1 MQIFILMGVSGVG
14 KTTLGIL
21 LASELNLPYYEAD
34 DFHTAHNIRKMKKGE
49 PLDDDDRSDWLK
61 AISEK
66 IKEAAKKEGG
76 VFTCSALK
84 EKYRDYIR
92 RNSATPITWIY
103 LYESFEV
110 IFKRMKTRKDHYF
123 KPGMLKSQFEILEPP
138 EYAIPVKVE
147 KNPQQ
152 TLALIMNKLNSPEI
166 GIIGLGVMGK
176 NLAINMARNNIR
188 ISVYNRE
195 IRGKEENIARSFAAE
210 YKKEFN
216 FPWFDDLEDFVNSLP
231 QPRNILLM
239 VNAGEA
245 VDSVIDDL
253 LPYINNGDLIID
265 AGNSHFTDTARRLDY
280 LLNKDILY
288 LGAGISG
295 GEEGARKGPS
305 IMPGG
310 LESAYNRIS
319 IILETIAAKDK
330 IGKPC
335 CSFIGPGGSG
345 HFVKMLHNG
354 IEYGE
359 MQLIAEFYHFMRFHL
374 KIPSVEIAGL
384 FLKWNKEL
392 KSYLIEISA
401 AILQKKENSGL
412 LLDKILDVAGQKG
425 TGGWSTQAALE
436 LGVPLDTITAAVM
449 ARNISAN
456 KERRQE
462 AEEKYKGKAVNNI
475 DADLIKQDLF
485 KAFKTVHIINHAIGF
500 NLLQHASAKYN
511 WSLNLSEIARVW
523 TNGCIIRSGFMEDL
537 VSVFNQKSSGH
548 LLLNPGII
556 AEVKNKRDELVHV
569 VSEALKSRCPMP
581 VSSAALNFLYSF
593 TSAVSSASMIQAQ
606 RDFFGAHT
614 YERIDRPRGEF
625 FHTQWKNTD

>member
-138 EYAIPVKVE
+138 QYAIPVKVE

-425 TGGWSTQAALE
+425 TGGWSTGAALE